1 MDETEIMPCVTG
13 GRWRF
18 VASFGWRL
26 GLLLAA
32 VLIVA
37 ASASADA
44 LVRIGDVDVAGLAKA
59 LESKPVQVAGS
70 PDPTLSRSERQSLA
84 ARIKKED
91 PGRIWIAVISPF
103 DPQQTGDVSSSLA
116 DDINKPGVVV
126 VVAGSNYHVTTTWES
141 GTAAGERLGKAV
153 NGPGE
158 SFPTQMRR
166 TIDSFA
172 KADAA
177 RHHPGSDTG
186 QSGAGTTPSQS
197 GVTSPST
204 SNGGGGGSGSASNG
218 GSSSGGAIAG
228 LIVLV
233 LILIPATLFGTR
245 FARRR
250 MRASRWQRE
259 ATADARSQAQSD
271 LVKLGEDIGALDIDS
286 SMPNAS
292 AQAKDEYSKAIEC
305 YQEAE
310 RRLKNPDDAYQF
322 ARGREALA
330 RGQQHLS
337 AATEL
342 FGGARSPQLERT
354 RTPSVDGTT
363 IDQLQ
368 RLAALH
374 DRGELTDEEFTAQK
388 RLLIGE

>member
-1 MDETEIMPCVTG
+1 ML
-13 GRWRF
+13 
-18 VASFGWRL
+18 VAA
-26 GLLLAA
+26 LLIA
-32 VLIVA
+32 A
-37 ASASADA
+37 ASASADD

-59 LESKPVQVAGS
+59 LESNPVQVAGS
-70 PDPTLSRSERQSLA
+70 PNPTLSRSERQSLA
-84 ARIKKED
+84 GRIKKQD
-91 PGRIWIAVISPF
+91 PGRIWIAVTSPF

-116 DDINKPGVVV
+116 DYINKPGVVV
-126 VVAGSNYHVTTTWES
+126 VVAGDSYHVTTTWES

-158 SFPTQMRR
+158 SLPAQMRR

-172 KADAA
+172 KADSA

-186 QSGAGTTPSQS
+186 QSGAGTTTSQ
-197 GVTSPST
+197 GGITSPST
-204 SNGGGGGSGSASNG
+204 SNGAGSSGSS

-250 MRASRWQRE
+250 MRASHWQRE
-259 ATADARSQAQSD
+259 ATADTRSQAQSD

-292 AQAKDEYSKAIEC
+292 AQGKDEYGKAIEC

-337 AATEL
+337 AATGL
-342 FGGARSPQLERT
+342 FGGGGSPQLERT
-354 RTPSVDGTT
+354 RTASVDGTT
-363 IDQLQ
+363 VEQLQ

-374 DRGELTDEEFTAQK
+374 DRGDLTDEEFAEQK
-388 RLLIGE
+388 RLLIGD